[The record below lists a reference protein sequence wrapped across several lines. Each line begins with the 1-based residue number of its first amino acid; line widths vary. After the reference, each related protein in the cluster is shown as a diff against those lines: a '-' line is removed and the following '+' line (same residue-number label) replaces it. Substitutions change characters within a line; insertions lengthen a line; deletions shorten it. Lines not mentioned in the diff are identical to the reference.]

1 MRKRDWISRPGP
13 DRQTRAHFQFVNG
26 LTVPIGER
34 GDRSKRYDSTDCF
47 STTWAGT
54 ANAVSPLSSL
64 PPFVSRLSLKI
75 GGVAGLIAGLGG
87 LLVPNAGPWV
97 ALVAGPA
104 VAGTVYATGHVLL
117 HRRLRHLQSI
127 LRRIRT
133 DELDDVSPPSDSE
146 GDELD
151 ALLQEVYRTGQSLDN
166 EIQELKEMESY
177 RREFIGNV
185 SHELKT
191 PIFSVQGFAETLLDG
206 ALNDES
212 VNRTFLEKILQHAN
226 RLDNLARDL
235 STITKIETEEL
246 DMTSEA
252 FDVAD
257 LFEEALESV
266 EIRAE
271 EKGITPRQDV
281 AAGLPEVYGDFDRL
295 RRVLVNLLDNA
306 IKYNEEGGTVELQ
319 AEAGADAVEI
329 RVVDDGIGIP
339 AEDLSRLT
347 ERFYRVDKSRSR
359 NQGGTGLGL
368 AIVKHILGAHD
379 RELHVESTPGEGST
393 FSFTLPTA
401 SKSSLQPA

>member
-1 MRKRDWISRPGP
+1 M
-13 DRQTRAHFQFVNG
+13 
-26 LTVPIGER
+26 
-34 GDRSKRYDSTDCF
+34 
-47 STTWAGT
+47 
-54 ANAVSPLSSL
+54 SPLSSL

-75 GGVAGLIAGLGG
+75 GGVAGLVAGLGG
-87 LLVPNAGPWV
+87 LLVPNASPWA
-97 ALVAGPA
+97 ALAAGLA

-271 EKGITPRQDV
+271 EKGITPRQDI